1 MIASSTATLTR
12 LRRSASPN
20 RRSDTLF
27 DSVHAKL
34 WRSIP
39 LEQVE
44 AQTATNGVVAH
55 LEAQV
60 SAEATPSLDEKE
72 ESRTP
77 EATKEEEEEEEPD
90 EEQDDEQEEEEESDD
105 V

>member
-20 RRSDTLF
+20 RKPDVVFCDAHTNI
-27 DSVHAKL
+27 DP
-34 WRSIP
+34 SIP